1 VTRELGIDSLSPT
14 SRGWCPGS
22 SPFVATACLNAAVFH
37 RWPFRFVSAW
47 NVDAE
52 PPPAAKLAA
61 VLSLTLWTGVI
72 ACGRLL
78 AYL

>member
-1 VTRELGIDSLSPT
+1 
-14 SRGWCPGS
+14 
-22 SPFVATACLNAAVFH
+22 
-37 RWPFRFVSAW
+37 VSAW
-47 NVDAE
+47 NVEAE
-52 PPPAAKLAA
+52 PPTAAKLAA